1 MGRTRGHYVER
12 TWTGQPGAQTS
23 AERRGSKYRAFVPEP
38 VAEFELLLPGEVA
51 GALETA
57 SAAVREL
64 NASPRKLAS
73 LEAIARHLL
82 REESLAS
89 SRIEGLALGHRRV
102 ALADYDLEQTDDQKA
117 ADIVGNIRAM
127 TQAVELGSQVKTIG
141 PQDVLA
147 VHRTM
152 LGFGVDEPIAG
163 RWREQQGWVGG
174 QTPTHAAY
182 VPPPHGEVPRL
193 VEDLCSFMNR
203 TDLPALAQAA
213 VAHAQ
218 FENVHPFVDGNGRVG
233 RCLIHTILRR
243 RGLTPNYVPPIS
255 IILAARRDQYFAGLE
270 DFRGDGL
277 YRWLDFFAD
286 TTDTAAREA
295 EQLAAIMDAL
305 QAQWLERFPRAPR
318 ADAAV
323 RRVLAML
330 PARPVLDVR
339 VVMSRLGISE
349 RAAGAALGELEEVG
363 VLTQVK
369 KRSRGRVWECLDLFE
384 ALREFES
391 KLRAVQ

>member
-1 MGRTRGHYVER
+1 MKK
-12 TWTGQPGAQTS
+12 TWTGQPGAQTR
-23 AERRGSKYRAFVPEP
+23 ADRRGGTYRAFVPEP

-57 SAAVREL
+57 STTVREL
-64 NASPRKLAS
+64 NASPRKLVS

-89 SRIEGLALGHRRV
+89 SRIEGLALGHRRI
-102 ALADYDLEQTDDQKA
+102 AFADYDLEQTDDQKA

-127 TQAVELGSQVKTIG
+127 TQAVELGSEVKTIG
-141 PQDVLA
+141 PNDVLA

-152 LGFGVDEPIAG
+152 LRFGADEPIAG
-163 RWREQQGWVGG
+163 KWRETQGWVGG

-182 VPPPHGEVPRL
+182 VPPPPEEVPRL
-193 VEDLCSFMNR
+193 VEDLCGFMNR

-243 RGLTPNYVPPIS
+243 RGLSPNYVPPIS
-255 IILAARRDQYFAGLE
+255 VLLATRRDHYFAGLE
-270 DFRGDGL
+270 DFRGEGL

-286 TTDTAAREA
+286 TTDAAAREA
-295 EQLAAIMDAL
+295 GQLTAIMDDL
-305 QAQWLERFPRAPR
+305 QARWLERFPRPPR

-323 RRVLAML
+323 RRVMAML
-330 PARPVLDVR
+330 PAHPVLDVR
-339 VVMSRLGISE
+339 VVMSGLDISE
-349 RAAGAALGELEEVG
+349 RAAGAALGALEKVG

-369 KRSRGRVWECLDLFE
+369 KRIRGRVWECLDLFE
-384 ALREFES
+384 VIREFES
-391 KLRAVQ
+391 KLRMA